1 MTNHVPSR
9 SDVYRRVAE
18 QLDSES
24 LFQFGCYLALL
35 ARDIDRGRLDAAK
48 ANVEE
53 LRAAIRE
60 REGDRCLPP

>member
-18 QLDSES
+18 RLDPETCFQLD
-24 LFQFGCYLALL
+24 CYLALL
-35 ARDIDRGRLDAAK
+35 ARNIDRGRLEAAK
-48 ANVEE
+48 SNVEE

-60 REGDRCLPP
+60 RGDDRCLPP

>member
-1 MTNHVPSR
+1 MTSHVPSR

-18 QLDSES
+18 RLDPETRFQLD
-24 LFQFGCYLALL
+24 CYLALL
-35 ARDIDRGRLDAAK
+35 ARDIDRGRPDAAK

-60 REGDRCLPP
+60 REGDRCPSP